1 MAKPKPTGQNITTE
15 RIAELMREQ
24 GLKQVDLADAV
35 GVRPLAVGRWL
46 RGENAI
52 SPFNL
57 ERVAN
62 ALNTTVRYL
71 RGLPGAY
78 KSKDDLKR
86 AELQAEA
93 LFSELDD
100 GAPCFEGADGQTKE
114 EVEAIIEQRQKEDAQ
129 RRTVRNGFFLNEMG
143 YAYRERSDTEF
154 SGVFCALKD
163 AQGQEYDFSEE
174 EFQRFMAQIKEFVDF
189 ACFKNRSTAHETSS
203 GISSDRMDKF
213 TSDAQDF
220 VIIKPA
226 PKRRKKATP
235 KGAEDQQ
242 KPAVQ
247 KEQV

>member
-1 MAKPKPTGQNITTE
+1 MAKPKPEGKNITTE

-24 GLKQVDLADAV
+24 GLKQVDLALAI
-35 GVRPLAVGRWL
+35 GVRPLTVGRWL
-46 RGENAI
+46 RGENTI

-57 ERVAN
+57 ERVAD
-62 ALNTTVRYL
+62 ALNTTVHYL

-78 KSKDDLKR
+78 KSKDDLMR

-100 GAPCFEGADGQTKE
+100 GAPCIECADGQT
-114 EVEAIIEQRQKEDAQ
+114 IEQRQKEDAQ

-154 SGVFCALKD
+154 SGVFCTLKD
-163 AQGQEYDFSEE
+163 AQGQEYAFSEE

-235 KGAEDQQ
+235 KGAEDQH
-242 KPAVQ
+242 KPAAQ
-247 KEQV
+247 KA